1 METKDIGHKRCKGN
15 TGSRGSGGGGAEDVE
30 SVGGGTMHASE
41 LKWAGM
47 ICAYSFSTVFT

>member
-1 METKDIGHKRCKGN
+1 METKDIGHKRCKEN